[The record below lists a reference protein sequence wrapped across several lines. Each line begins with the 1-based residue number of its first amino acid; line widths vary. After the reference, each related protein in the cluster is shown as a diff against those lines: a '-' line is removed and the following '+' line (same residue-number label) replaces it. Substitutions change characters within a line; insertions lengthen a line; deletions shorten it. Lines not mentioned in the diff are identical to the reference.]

1 VPPAQRTS
9 LSARRVFAAAL
20 LALGLGGV
28 SGIALGQKE
37 LHWKALDVSARLD
50 ADGQLHVVERHAM
63 VFTGDWNGG
72 ERTFRLAPG
81 QTLSF
86 ERIQRIDPAT
96 GPDSARELARGDLN
110 QNDHF
115 QFTNPTTLRW
125 RSRLPSDPDFADT
138 EIDYEISY
146 TLAGVLLK
154 QGGRYVLDHN
164 FALPDANRPIEAF
177 SVDLELDPAWAP
189 PPDFERRRT
198 AKRLTPGENFVVHA
212 ELGRTAGA
220 APAAVRVGTTKPARV
235 VMFVLLL
242 LSTLAMGVAFY
253 RREAALGRLDVPAK
267 PDAIDEA
274 WLGGHLFTLL
284 PEEAGA
290 LWDDTVGAPEVTAV
304 LARLTAE
311 KKIETVASGK
321 EMTMRLKVSLDTFDG
336 YERELVHSLFF
347 GGRTDTSTSE
357 IKKHYKSSGF
367 DPASKIKPGVLERLA
382 KHADFQDRSGRPGR
396 ALTFA
401 LFAAG
406 LAILVFEALRGA
418 IDWGT
423 VIRTVLFTGFWW
435 AIGLAAAI
443 RYQNRM
449 DRLLPWAISFLF
461 VPLLFLWSSWRGIAS
476 AGITPLPVLIGQ
488 LALWLAAVNNLFNV
502 AKTRSGPKKVARR
515 RELVAARRFFE
526 SELSKSAPR
535 LKDAW
540 FPWLAAFG
548 LGPDVDRW
556 FRSFGGATAS
566 ASSGS
571 SFSSSSSSSAS
582 SGSFSGE
589 SGGFTGGGGF
599 SGGAGSSGS
608 WAVAAGA
615 LASGVSAPSSSGGGG
630 GGGGGSSGGG
640 GGGGW

>member
-1 VPPAQRTS
+1 VPPAQRTF
-9 LSARRVFAAAL
+9 LPARRVFAAAL
-20 LALGLGGV
+20 LALGLAGV
-28 SGIALGQKE
+28 SSNALAQKE

-50 ADGQLHVVERHAM
+50 ADGRLHVVERHAM

-72 ERTFRLAPG
+72 ERIFRIEPG

-86 ERIQRIDPAT
+86 ERIRRIDPAT

-115 QFTNPTTLRW
+115 QFTDPKTLRW
-125 RSRLPSDPDFADT
+125 RSRLPSDPPFADT
-138 EIDYEISY
+138 EIDYEIAY

-154 QGGRYVLDHN
+154 QGDLYVLDHN
-164 FALPDANRPIEAF
+164 FALPDANKAIEAF
-177 SVDLELDPAWAP
+177 SVNLELDPAWTPTPASGFTP
-189 PPDFERRRT
+189 RVT
-198 AKRLTPGENFVVHA
+198 AKRLTPGENFVVHLV
-212 ELGRTAGA
+212 LGRAAGA
-220 APAAVRVGTTKPARV
+220 APAAVRVGTTKSMRV
-235 VMFVLLL
+235 AMFALLL
-242 LSTLAMGVAFY
+242 LSTIAMGVAFF
-253 RREAALGRLDVPAK
+253 RREAALGRMGVPAN
-267 PDAIDEA
+267 PDAIDEP
-274 WLGGHLFTLL
+274 WLDRHLFNLL

-321 EMTMRLKVSLDTFDG
+321 EMTMRLKVPLDTLDG
-336 YERELVHSLFF
+336 YEKELVHALFF
-347 GGRTDTSTSE
+347 GGRTETSTSE

-396 ALTFA
+396 ALTFG

-406 LAILVFEALRGA
+406 VAILVFEASTGA
-418 IDWGT
+418 IGWGT
-423 VIRTVLFTGFWW
+423 AIGTAFYTAFWW
-435 AIGLAAAI
+435 AIGLAFAI

-461 VPLLFLWSSWRGIAS
+461 VPLFFLWTAWTGLAS
-476 AGITPLPVLIGQ
+476 TGVSPLPVLIGR
-488 LALWLAAVNNLFNV
+488 LALWLAAINNLFNV
-502 AKTRSGPKKVARR
+502 AKTRSGPKKIARR

-526 SELSKSAPR
+526 GELSKSAPR

-556 FRSFGGATAS
+556 FRSFGGAATAS

-571 SFSSSSSSSAS
+571 SFSSSSSSSS
-582 SGSFSGE
+582 SST
-589 SGGFTGGGGF
+589 GGFTGGGGF

-615 LASGVSAPSSSGGGG
+615 IASGVSAPSSSGGGG
-630 GGGGGSSGGG
+630 GGGGGGGSSGGG